1 MLYTTKQIAEM
12 LSGEEN
18 NITPYIIT
26 HNWIP
31 KGLKHIRGKGTG
43 FLYKKEW
50 VEEFIEQ
57 QAEMATATIEQQKG
71 ISAFA
76 PQKSKEQIRKYV
88 KNDFVRVT

>member
-12 LSGEEN
+12 FSGKEN
-18 NITPYIIT
+18 NITTYTIT

-57 QAEMATATIEQQKG
+57 QAEIAIP
-71 ISAFA
+71 I
-76 PQKSKEQIRKYV
+76 PQNSKKQVRKYA
-88 KNDFVRVT
+88 KNNFVRVV